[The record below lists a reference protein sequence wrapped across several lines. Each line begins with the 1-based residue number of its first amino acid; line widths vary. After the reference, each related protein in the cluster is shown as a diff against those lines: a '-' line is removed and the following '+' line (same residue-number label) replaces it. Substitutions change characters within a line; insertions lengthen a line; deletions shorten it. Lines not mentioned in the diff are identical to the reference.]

1 MKRTR
6 TMLAATAGAA
16 LALSLAGSAGAALPG
31 AALFTKASCGACH
44 TLKAA
49 KAKGAVGPNLDK
61 AKPSSALLIKQ
72 ITNGGGGMPPFKA
85 SFTAAQIKQIAAYV
99 VSVAGK

>member
-1 MKRTR
+1 MHLTVTDLER
-6 TMLAATAGAA
+6 
-16 LALSLAGSAGAALPG
+16 SLAFYAGILGSPGTGQAAGAALPG
-31 AALFTKASCGACH
+31 AALFTRASCGACQ

-72 ITNGGGGMPPFKA
+72 IPEPAPCCAPPA
-85 SFTAAQIKQIAAYV
+85 PGRC
-99 VSVAGK
+99 AGRFA